1 MTEASSG
8 IVIIA
13 FNALIMGLEGNTGV
27 AAYGVIANLSLV
39 VIAIYTGIAQGIQP
53 ILSRSYGAG
62 DRKSLTAI
70 LRYAMMTMVCVSVV
84 IYGAVLACAPQIAA
98 VFNSEGNATL
108 QAIAEQGLR
117 LYFIACPFAG
127 CNVVMAMY
135 FTSTERPLPAHAIS
149 LLRGFFII
157 LPMAFLLAAV
167 GQMVGIW
174 LAFPVTECLVAL
186 LAVVLFLRSQRKA
199 AQVN

>member
-1 MTEASSG
+1 
-8 IVIIA
+8 
-13 FNALIMGLEGNTGV
+13 
-27 AAYGVIANLSLV
+27 
-39 VIAIYTGIAQGIQP
+39 
-53 ILSRSYGAG
+53 
-62 DRKSLTAI
+62 
-70 LRYAMMTMVCVSVV
+70 MMTMVCVSVV

-186 LAVVLFLRSQRKA
+186 LAVGLFLRSQRKA
-199 AQVN
+199 AQV

>member
-84 IYGAVLACAPQIAA
+84 IYGAVLACAPRSPPCSTAR
-98 VFNSEGNATL
+98 ATP
-108 QAIAEQGLR
+108 R
-117 LYFIACPFAG
+117 CRPSPSRG
-127 CNVVMAMY
+127 CGC
-135 FTSTERPLPAHAIS
+135 TSSPAPLPGAT
-149 LLRGFFII
+149 
-157 LPMAFLLAAV
+157 
-167 GQMVGIW
+167 W
-174 LAFPVTECLVAL
+174 
-186 LAVVLFLRSQRKA
+186 
-199 AQVN
+199 

>member
-1 MTEASSG
+1 M
-8 IVIIA
+8 
-13 FNALIMGLEGNTGV
+13 
-27 AAYGVIANLSLV
+27 

-53 ILSRSYGAG
+53 ILCRSYGAG

-108 QAIAEQGLR
+108 QAIAEQGLQ

-135 FTSTERPLPAHAIS
+135 FTPPSGPCPPTAIS

-167 GQMVGIW
+167 GTDGGH
-174 LAFPVTECLVAL
+174 LAGLPRDGVFGG
-186 LAVVLFLRSQRKA
+186 A
-199 AQVN
+199 AGGGDCFSAAEESRAS